1 MSFYDE
7 LAMEYGTTYHE
18 MDDLLNCAASW
29 EEYED

>member
-7 LAMEYGTTYHE
+7 MAMEYGTTYHE
-18 MDDLLNCAASW
+18 MDDLLNCVASW